1 MKIGVKKDMK
11 DEQFVEQVI
20 RNIGSVD
27 EASRK
32 ACLNYWDQMGKPLHS
47 LGKMETMW
55 AQLAAI
61 QRTVHPSVN
70 KRALVVMC
78 ADNGV
83 VAEGVTQTGQEV
95 TAIVAENFFD
105 DLTCTSLLCK
115 NNRCDRY
122 IVDIGMA
129 VDTPRTIR
137 CKVAYGTKNMAKEPA
152 MTREEA
158 LAAIRV
164 GIGMAE
170 QLKKEGYQILAT
182 GEMGIGNTTTS
193 SAVTAV
199 LLKNKIVQEYLEKKN
214 LHSNYEDAKSSQ
226 ESDMCLDVGTSTE
239 NIMNPGVWV
248 DMSVCVEAVTG
259 RGAGLSDE
267 GLKHKKD
274 AILRAISINHP
285 KPSDPI
291 DVLAKVGGF
300 DLAGL
305 AGVFLGGA
313 AMGLPVVI
321 DGFISLAAALLAAR
335 IAPECVAYMIPSH
348 QSKEPGARLILEAL
362 HLEPGLCMDMCL
374 GEGSGAVALLP
385 FLDMAAEIY
394 EHMGTFE
401 DIRVEAYEDFGK
413 M

>member
-1 MKIGVKKDMK
+1 MTDKLY
-11 DEQFVEQVI
+11 VEQTI
-20 RNIGSVD
+20 NKIKPVD
-27 EASRK
+27 ESSRA
-32 ACLNYWDQMGKPLHS
+32 ACLNYWNNMGKPLHS
-47 LGKMETMW
+47 LGKMETLW
-55 AQLAAI
+55 AQLAGI
-61 QRTVHPSVN
+61 QRTVHPSVD

-115 NNRCDRY
+115 KNYCDQF
-122 IVDIGMA
+122 IIDIGM
-129 VDTPRTIR
+129 VSDTPRTIR
-137 CKVAYGTKNMAKEPA
+137 RKIAYGTKNITKGPA
-152 MTREEA
+152 MTHAET
-158 LAAIRV
+158 LAALRV
-164 GIGMAE
+164 GIELAE

-199 LLKNKIVQEYLEKKN
+199 LLKDTI
-214 LHSNYEDAKSSQ
+214 SQ
-226 ESDMCLDVGTSTE
+226 RLGMERVTPTGVSVGMDMC
-239 NIMNPGVWV
+239 
-248 DMSVCVEAVTG
+248 VETVTG
-259 RGAGLSDE
+259 RGAGLSDD
-267 GLKHKKD
+267 GLERKKN
-274 AILRAISINHP
+274 AIRCAIAINQP
-285 KPSDPI
+285 DPADPI

-313 AMGLPVVI
+313 AAGLPVVI
-321 DGFISLAAALLAAR
+321 DGFISLAAALLAVR
-335 IAPECVAYMIPSH
+335 IAPECATYMIPSH
-348 QSKEPGARLILEAL
+348 QSKEPGAKLILEAL

-394 EHMGTFE
+394 EHMGTFD
-401 DIRVEAYEDFGK
+401 DIHVEAYEDFQV
-413 M
+413 

>member
-1 MKIGVKKDMK
+1 MI
-11 DEQFVEQVI
+11 DEQLLEQTVEKIQM
-20 RNIGSVD
+20 VD
-27 EASRK
+27 ESSHT
-32 ACLNYWDQMGKPLHS
+32 ACMNYWNNMGKPLHS
-47 LGKMETMW
+47 LGKLETLW
-55 AQLAAI
+55 AQLAGI
-61 QRTVHPSVN
+61 QRTVHPSVD

-115 NNRCDRY
+115 KNKCDQFV
-122 IVDIGMA
+122 IDIGMA

-137 CKVAYGTKNMAKEPA
+137 RKVAYGTKNMAKGPA
-152 MTREEA
+152 MTRA
-158 LAAIRV
+158 QVLAALRV
-164 GIGMAE
+164 GIEMAQ
-170 QLKKEGYQILAT
+170 QLKNDGYQILAT

-199 LLKNKIVQEYLEKKN
+199 LLEKTIARNSFGKKDIR
-214 LHSNYEDAKSSQ
+214 LDIGED
-226 ESDMCLDVGTSTE
+226 TE
-239 NIMNPGVWV
+239 NSIDPASCV
-248 DMSVCVEAVTG
+248 DIVACVEAVTG

-267 GLKHKKD
+267 GLERKKN
-274 AILRAISINHP
+274 AIQRAIVVNQP
-285 KPSDPI
+285 DPSDPI

-313 AMGLPVVI
+313 AVGLPVVI
-321 DGFISLAAALLAAR
+321 DGFISLAAALLATR
-335 IAPECVAYMIPSH
+335 IAPECAAYMIPSH
-348 QSKEPGARLILEAL
+348 QSKEPGAKLILEAL

-401 DIRVEAYEDFGK
+401 DIRVEAYEDFQA
-413 M
+413 

>member
-1 MKIGVKKDMK
+1 MTDELFLQETINKI
-11 DEQFVEQVI
+11 
-20 RNIGSVD
+20 RPAD
-27 EASRK
+27 EASRA
-32 ACLNYWDQMGKPLHS
+32 ACLSCWNQMGKPLHS
-47 LGKMETMW
+47 LGKMEGLW

-61 QRTVHPSVN
+61 GRTVHPSVE

-115 NNRCDRY
+115 KNLCDQF

-129 VDTPRTIR
+129 SDTPRTIR
-137 CKVAYGTKNMAKEPA
+137 RKVAYGTKNMTKGPA
-152 MTREEA
+152 MTRAEA
-158 LAAIRV
+158 LAALRT
-164 GIGMAE
+164 GIEMAE
-170 QLKKEGYQILAT
+170 QMKEDGYQILAT

-199 LLKNKIVQEYLEKKN
+199 LLREEAAWEGCGKKDTCVN
-214 LHSNYEDAKSSQ
+214 T
-226 ESDMCLDVGTSTE
+226 DMCIE
-239 NIMNPGVWV
+239 I
-248 DMSVCVEAVTG
+248 VTG

-267 GLKHKKD
+267 GLERKKD
-274 AILRAISINHP
+274 AIRQAIAVNQP
-285 KPSDPI
+285 DPEDPV

-313 AMGLPVVI
+313 AAGLPVVI
-321 DGFISLAAALLAAR
+321 DGFISLTAALAASR
-335 IAPECVAYMIPSH
+335 IAPECAAYMIPSH
-348 QSKEPGARLILEAL
+348 RSKEPGAKLILEAL

-401 DIRVEAYEDFGK
+401 EIHVEAYEDFGTVQSQGNLHK
-413 M
+413 I

>member
-1 MKIGVKKDMK
+1 MTDESYLEQIIYKIRPI
-11 DEQFVEQVI
+11 DET
-20 RNIGSVD
+20 
-27 EASRK
+27 SRRT
-32 ACLNYWDQMGKPLHS
+32 CLKGWDQMGKPLHS
-47 LGKMETMW
+47 LGKLETLW

-61 QRTVHPSVN
+61 QRTVHPSVA

-115 NNRCDRY
+115 KNNCDQFV
-122 IVDIGMA
+122 VDIGM
-129 VDTPRTIR
+129 VSDTLRTIR
-137 CKVAYGTKNMAKEPA
+137 RKVAYGTKNITKEPA

-158 LAAIRV
+158 LAALHV
-164 GIGMAE
+164 GIEIAE

-199 LLKNKIVQEYLEKKN
+199 LLGNTITRKNDTCSAACVDT
-214 LHSNYEDAKSSQ
+214 DA
-226 ESDMCLDVGTSTE
+226 DRDVWVGTE
-239 NIMNPGVWV
+239 A
-248 DMSVCVEAVTG
+248 CVETVTG
-259 RGAGLSDE
+259 RGAGLSDD
-267 GLKHKKD
+267 GLERKKD
-274 AILRAISINHP
+274 AIRRAIAVNQP
-285 KPSDPI
+285 DPSDPI

-313 AMGLPVVI
+313 AAGLPVVI
-321 DGFISLAAALLAAR
+321 DGFISLAAALLAVH
-335 IAPECVAYMIPSH
+335 IVPECAAYMIPSH
-348 QSKEPGARLILEAL
+348 QSKEPGAKLILDEL

-394 EHMGTFE
+394 EHMGTFD
-401 DIRVEAYEDFGK
+401 DIHVEAYEDFQV
-413 M
+413 

>member
-1 MKIGVKKDMK
+1 MSEESYLEQTINKI
-11 DEQFVEQVI
+11 QHI
-20 RNIGSVD
+20 D
-27 EASRK
+27 EASRA

-47 LGKMETMW
+47 LGKMETLW
-55 AQLAAI
+55 AQLAGI
-61 QRTVHPSVN
+61 QRTVHPSVE

-115 NNRCDRY
+115 KNNCDQF
-122 IVDIGMA
+122 IVDIGM
-129 VDTPRTIR
+129 VSDTPRTIR
-137 CKVAYGTKNMAKEPA
+137 RKIAYGTKNMTKEPA
-152 MTREEA
+152 MTRAEA
-158 LAAIRV
+158 LAALRV
-164 GIGMAE
+164 GIELAE

-193 SAVTAV
+193 SAVMAV
-199 LLKNKIVQEYLEKKN
+199 LLGDMI
-214 LHSNYEDAKSSQ
+214 SQ
-226 ESDMCLDVGTSTE
+226 RFRMEHVTSTGFCIGMDMC
-239 NIMNPGVWV
+239 I
-248 DMSVCVEAVTG
+248 EAVTG

-267 GLKHKKD
+267 GLQRKKD
-274 AILRAISINHP
+274 AIRRAIAINQP
-285 KPSDPI
+285 DPADPI
-291 DVLAKVGGF
+291 DVLSKVGGF

-305 AGVFLGGA
+305 AGVYLGGA
-313 AMGLPVVI
+313 AAGLPVVI

-335 IAPECVAYMIPSH
+335 IAPECAAYMIPSH
-348 QSKEPGARLILEAL
+348 QSKEPGAKLILEAL

-401 DIRVEAYEDFGK
+401 DIHVEAYEDFQA
-413 M
+413 

>member
-1 MKIGVKKDMK
+1 MEIEVLYMIRNLEMEIDVEMT

-20 RNIGSVD
+20 TNIQPVD

-32 ACLNYWDQMGKPLHS
+32 ACLTCWDQMGKPLHS
-47 LGKMETMW
+47 LGKLETLW
-55 AQLAAI
+55 AQLAGI
-61 QRTVHPSVN
+61 QRAMHPSVN

-83 VAEGVTQTGQEV
+83 VAQGVTQTGQEV

-105 DLTCTSLLCK
+105 DLTCTSLLCNK
-115 NNRCDRY
+115 NHCDRY

-137 CKVAYGTKNMAKEPA
+137 RKVAYGTKNMAKESA

-164 GIGMAE
+164 GMEMAM
-170 QLKKEGYQILAT
+170 QLKAEGYQILAT

-199 LLKNKIVQEYLEKKN
+199 LLNAFIER
-214 LHSNYEDAKSSQ
+214 
-226 ESDMCLDVGTSTE
+226 
-239 NIMNPGVWV
+239 
-248 DMSVCVEAVTG
+248 VTG
-259 RGAGLSDE
+259 RGAGLSDD
-267 GLKHKKD
+267 GLARKK
-274 AILRAISINHP
+274 AAISQAIEVNEP
-285 KPSDPI
+285 DPSDPI

-313 AMGLPVVI
+313 AAGIPVVI

-335 IAPECVAYMIPSH
+335 IAPECVSYMIPSH
-348 QSKEPGARLILEAL
+348 QSKEPGAKLILESL

-385 FLDMAAEIY
+385 FLDMAEEIY

-401 DIRVEAYEDFGK
+401 DIHVEAYEDFHRGQ
-413 M
+413 

>member
-1 MKIGVKKDMK
+1 MTDKELL
-11 DEQFVEQVI
+11 EQTI
-20 RNIGSVD
+20 KNIKPVD
-27 EASRK
+27 EASHT
-32 ACLNYWDQMGKPLHS
+32 ACMNYWNNMGKPLHS
-47 LGKMETMW
+47 LGKLETLW
-55 AQLAAI
+55 AQLAGI
-61 QRTVHPSVN
+61 QRTVHPTVE
-70 KRALVVMC
+70 KRALIVMC

-115 NNRCDRY
+115 KNHCDKY

-129 VDTPRTIR
+129 VDTLRTIR
-137 CKVAYGTKNMAKEPA
+137 RKVAYGTKNMVGAPA
-152 MTREEA
+152 MTRAEA
-158 LAAIRV
+158 LAAICV

-199 LLKNKIVQEYLEKKN
+199 LLKNKIVQEYLEKKK
-214 LHSNYEDAKSSQ
+214 LHRNDEAVKSLQ
-226 ESDMCLDVGTSTE
+226 ESDMCLDVGTSTDK
-239 NIMNPGVWV
+239 IIVPAACV
-248 DMSVCVEAVTG
+248 DIASCVEAVSG

-267 GLKHKKD
+267 GLKRKKD
-274 AILRAISINHP
+274 AILRAIAVNQP
-285 KPSDPI
+285 NPADPI

-313 AMGLPVVI
+313 AAGLPVVI

-335 IAPECVAYMIPSH
+335 IAPECAAFMIPSH
-348 QSKEPGARLILEAL
+348 QSKEPGAKLILEEL

-394 EHMGTFE
+394 EHMGTFD
-401 DIRVEAYEDFGK
+401 DIHVEAYEDFTQR
-413 M
+413 

>member
-1 MKIGVKKDMK
+1 MTDDLFIEQTIKKI
-11 DEQFVEQVI
+11 QP
-20 RNIGSVD
+20 VD
-27 EASRK
+27 EASFA
-32 ACLNYWDQMGKPLHS
+32 ACLSCWNQMGKPLHS
-47 LGKMETMW
+47 LGKMETLW

-61 QRTVHPSVN
+61 GRTVHPSVK

-105 DLTCTSLLCK
+105 GLTCTSLLCK
-115 NNRCDRY
+115 KNLCDQF

-129 VDTPRTIR
+129 SDTPRTIR
-137 CKVAYGTKNMAKEPA
+137 HKVACGTKNMTKEPA
-152 MTREEA
+152 MTRAEA
-158 LAAIRV
+158 LAALRT
-164 GIGMAE
+164 GIEMAE
-170 QLKKEGYQILAT
+170 QLKKEGYQIVAT

-199 LLKNKIVQEYLEKKN
+199 LLFHRQ
-214 LHSNYEDAKSSQ
+214 LHSYETKSAPRDVAVRDIDGFGKNDGCMDTDACMEKCI
-226 ESDMCLDVGTSTE
+226 E
-239 NIMNPGVWV
+239 I
-248 DMSVCVEAVTG
+248 VTG

-267 GLKHKKD
+267 GLERKKD
-274 AILRAISINHP
+274 AIRRGIAVNQPDP
-285 KPSDPI
+285 KDPV

-313 AMGLPVVI
+313 AAGLPVVI
-321 DGFISLAAALLAAR
+321 DGFISLAAALVASR
-335 IAPECVAYMIPSH
+335 IAPECTAYMIPSH
-348 QSKEPGARLILEAL
+348 RSKEPGAKLILEAL

-385 FLDMAAEIY
+385 FLDMAEEIY

-401 DIRVEAYEDFGK
+401 DIRVEAYEDFVTVQSKGNL
-413 M
+413 

>member
-1 MKIGVKKDMK
+1 MEIDVEMT

-20 RNIGSVD
+20 TNIQPVD
-27 EASRK
+27 EASRA

-47 LGKMETMW
+47 LGKMETLW
-55 AQLAAI
+55 AQLAGI
-61 QRTVHPSVN
+61 QRTVHPSVE

-105 DLTCTSLLCK
+105 DLTCTSLLCNK
-115 NNRCDRY
+115 NHCDRY

-137 CKVAYGTKNMAKEPA
+137 RKVAYGTKNMASGPA
-152 MTREEA
+152 MTRAEA
-158 LAAIRV
+158 LAALRV
-164 GIGMAE
+164 GIELAQ
-170 QLKKEGYQILAT
+170 QLKADGYQILAT

-199 LLKNKIVQEYLEKKN
+199 LLKDMIAKMLE
-214 LHSNYEDAKSSQ
+214 E
-226 ESDMCLDVGTSTE
+226 ESVTQTGVSV
-239 NIMNPGVWV
+239 NPGV
-248 DMSVCVEAVTG
+248 CAEAVTG
-259 RGAGLSDE
+259 RGAGLSDD
-267 GLKHKKD
+267 GLQRKKD
-274 AILRAISINHP
+274 AIRRAIAINQP
-285 KPSDPI
+285 DPADPI
-291 DVLAKVGGF
+291 DVLSKVGGF

-313 AMGLPVVI
+313 AAGLPVVI
-321 DGFISLAAALLAAR
+321 DGFISVAAALLAAR
-335 IAPECVAYMIPSH
+335 IAPECAAYMIPSH
-348 QSKEPGARLILEAL
+348 QSKEPGAKLILEAL

-385 FLDMAAEIY
+385 FLDMAEEIY

-401 DIRVEAYEDFGK
+401 DIRVEAYEDFSQK
-413 M
+413 

>member
-1 MKIGVKKDMK
+1 MTDKELL
-11 DEQFVEQVI
+11 EQTI
-20 RNIGSVD
+20 RNIQPLD
-27 EASRK
+27 QASRR
-32 ACLNYWDQMGKPLHS
+32 ACRNYWNNMGKPLHS
-47 LGKMETMW
+47 LGKMETLW
-55 AQLAAI
+55 AQLAGI
-61 QRTVHPSVN
+61 QRTVHPSVD
-70 KRALVVMC
+70 KRALIVMC

-115 NNRCDRY
+115 KNHCDKY

-137 CKVAYGTKNMAKEPA
+137 RKAAYGTKNMTKGPA
-152 MTREEA
+152 MTRGET
-158 LAAIRV
+158 LAAIRT
-164 GIGMAE
+164 GIEMAQ
-170 QLKKEGYQILAT
+170 QLKNDGYQILAT

-199 LLKNKIVQEYLEKKN
+199 LLKNKIVQECLEKKN
-214 LHSNYEDAKSSQ
+214 LHSNYEDAKSFQ
-226 ESDMCLDVGTSTE
+226 ESELCLDVRTGTE
-239 NIMNPGVWV
+239 NIITQGAWV
-248 DMSVCVEAVTG
+248 DLDACVEAVTG

-267 GLKHKKD
+267 GLERKKA
-274 AILRAISINHP
+274 AILRAIAINQP
-285 KPSDPI
+285 NPSDPV

-305 AGVFLGGA
+305 VGVFLGGA
-313 AMGLPVVI
+313 AEGLPVVI

-335 IAPECVAYMIPSH
+335 IAPGCAAYMIPSH
-348 QSKEPGARLILEAL
+348 QSKEPGAKLILEEL

-374 GEGSGAVALLP
+374 GEGSGAVALFP

-394 EHMGTFE
+394 ERMGTFD
-401 DIRVEAYEDFGK
+401 DIHVEAYEDFAQK
-413 M
+413 

>member
-1 MKIGVKKDMK
+1 MT
-11 DEQFVEQVI
+11 DELYLEQTI
-20 RNIGSVD
+20 NSIQPID
-27 EASRK
+27 EVSCTS
-32 ACLNYWDQMGKPLHS
+32 CLNYWNQMGKPLHS
-47 LGKMETMW
+47 LGKLETLW
-55 AQLAAI
+55 EQLAGI
-61 QRTVHPSVN
+61 QRTVHPLVA

-105 DLTCTSLLCK
+105 DLTCTSILCK
-115 NNRCDRY
+115 KNNCDRFV
-122 IVDIGMA
+122 VDIGMA

-137 CKVAYGTKNMAKEPA
+137 RKVAYGTKNMTKEPA
-152 MTREEA
+152 MTRAQA
-158 LAAIRV
+158 LAALRT
-164 GIGMAE
+164 GIELAE
-170 QLKKEGYQILAT
+170 QLKKEGCQIIAT

-199 LLKNKIVQEYLEKKN
+199 LLEQ
-214 LHSNYEDAKSSQ
+214 
-226 ESDMCLDVGTSTE
+226 T
-239 NIMNPGVWV
+239 V
-248 DMSVCVEAVTG
+248 DAVTG

-267 GLKHKKD
+267 GLERKKD
-274 AILRAISINHP
+274 AIRRAIAINRP
-285 KPSDPI
+285 DPADPI
-291 DVLAKVGGF
+291 DVLSKVGGF

-313 AMGLPVVI
+313 AVGLPVVI
-321 DGFISLAAALLAAR
+321 DGFISLAAALLATR
-335 IAPECVAYMIPSH
+335 IAPDCAAYMIPSH

-394 EHMGTFE
+394 EHMGTFD
-401 DIRVEAYEDFGK
+401 DIHVEAYEDFQS
-413 M
+413 

>member
-1 MKIGVKKDMK
+1 MTDKELL
-11 DEQFVEQVI
+11 EQTI
-20 RNIGSVD
+20 KNIQPVD
-27 EASRK
+27 QASRIT
-32 ACLNYWDQMGKPLHS
+32 CMNYWNNMGKPLHS
-47 LGKMETMW
+47 LGKMETLW
-55 AQLAAI
+55 AQLAGI
-61 QRTVHPSVN
+61 QRTVHPAVD

-105 DLTCTSLLCK
+105 NLTCTSLLCK
-115 NNRCDRY
+115 KNHCDKY

-137 CKVAYGTKNMAKEPA
+137 RKVAYGTKNMAKEPA
-152 MTREEA
+152 MTRAEA
-158 LAAIRV
+158 LAAICV

-170 QLKKEGYQILAT
+170 QLKKEGYQIIAT

-214 LHSNYEDAKSSQ
+214 LHSNDEDAKSLQ
-226 ESDMCLDVGTSTE
+226 ESDMCLNVGTSRE
-239 NIMNPGVWV
+239 NIMTPGAWLE
-248 DMSVCVEAVTG
+248 MAACVEAVTG

-267 GLKHKKD
+267 GLKRKKD
-274 AILRAISINHP
+274 AILRAIMINHP
-285 KPSDPI
+285 NSSDPV

-313 AMGLPVVI
+313 AAGMPVVI
-321 DGFISLAAALLAAR
+321 DGFISLAAALLAAL
-335 IAPECVAYMIPSH
+335 IAPECVSYMIPSH
-348 QSKEPGARLILEAL
+348 QSKEPGVRLILEAL

-374 GEGSGAVALLP
+374 GEGSGAVALFP

-401 DIRVEAYEDFGK
+401 DIRVEAYEDFDK

>member
-1 MKIGVKKDMK
+1 MTDDIFLEQTIKKILP
-11 DEQFVEQVI
+11 
-20 RNIGSVD
+20 VD
-27 EASRK
+27 EASRA
-32 ACLNYWDQMGKPLHS
+32 ACLSCWNQMGKPLHS
-47 LGKMETMW
+47 LGKMETLW

-61 QRTVHPSVN
+61 GRIVHPSVK

-105 DLTCTSLLCK
+105 DLTCTALLCK
-115 NNRCDRY
+115 KNLCDQF
-122 IVDIGMA
+122 IVDIGM
-129 VDTPRTIR
+129 VSDTPRTIR
-137 CKVAYGTKNMAKEPA
+137 RKVAYGTKNMAKEPA
-152 MTREEA
+152 MTRAEA
-158 LAAIRV
+158 LAALRS
-164 GIGMAE
+164 GIEMAE
-170 QLKKEGYQILAT
+170 QLKKEGYQIVAT

-199 LLKNKIVQEYLEKKN
+199 LLRDRAVRDREGFGKKDVCMDADACIEKCI
-214 LHSNYEDAKSSQ
+214 E
-226 ESDMCLDVGTSTE
+226 
-239 NIMNPGVWV
+239 I
-248 DMSVCVEAVTG
+248 VTG
-259 RGAGLSDE
+259 RGAGLSNE
-267 GLKHKKD
+267 GLARKKD
-274 AILRAISINHP
+274 AIRRGIMVNQP
-285 KPSDPI
+285 DQEDPI

-313 AMGLPVVI
+313 AAGLPVVI
-321 DGFISLAAALLAAR
+321 DGFISLTAALVAAR

-348 QSKEPGARLILEAL
+348 CSKEPGARLILEAL

-394 EHMGTFE
+394 EHMGSFE
-401 DIRVEAYEDFGK
+401 DIHVAAYEQL
-413 M
+413 